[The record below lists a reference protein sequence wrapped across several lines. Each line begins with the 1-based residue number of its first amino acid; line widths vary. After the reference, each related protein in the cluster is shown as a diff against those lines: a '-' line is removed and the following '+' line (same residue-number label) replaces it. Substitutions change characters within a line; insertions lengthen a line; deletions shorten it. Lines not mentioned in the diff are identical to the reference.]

1 MYHLTLGKEIVHIIR
16 KHKCNETKILK
27 PESRKNVLCSN
38 LFFKHQSKIWR
49 KGCQVVANVTQSDHL
64 STDPGLSYECAPNG
78 HFGKY
83 ICAHYLQALN
93 TFLDISN
100 YISRLFTDSKYGV
113 NRRSGMDLERL
124 GHWMLLEPTS
134 HLYIVA
140 ASVRTVLGTGQY
152 RSFRSLHRVKYRVWR
167 IVWLCT
173 AGGII
178 GLLYIMQAARGAP
191 GIDSCSMGEWAL
203 GRGLVVVCPPMAGSC
218 INFLKPLTQT
228 GNQPPEHSSINQR
241 KNWQRNNLVGRR
253 KGCTRKFVGKYETTE
268 ILN

>member
-1 MYHLTLGKEIVHIIR
+1 MDWRNRTCLQRFIELLSGDKKKDFKREKILFSDTLSIYWGLTLGICSKSRVTAETLSDMQWIASTTSISSFI
-16 KHKCNETKILK
+16 CTNE
-27 PESRKNVLCSN
+27 PPSANVPFN
-38 LFFKHQSKIWR
+38 TWKGNNAYHQSKIWR

-124 GHWMLLEPTS
+124 GHWMLEPTS

-140 ASVRTVLGTGQY
+140 ASVRAVLGTGQY
-152 RSFRSLHRVKYRVWR
+152 RSFRSL
-167 IVWLCT
+167 
-173 AGGII
+173 
-178 GLLYIMQAARGAP
+178 
-191 GIDSCSMGEWAL
+191 
-203 GRGLVVVCPPMAGSC
+203 
-218 INFLKPLTQT
+218 
-228 GNQPPEHSSINQR
+228 
-241 KNWQRNNLVGRR
+241 
-253 KGCTRKFVGKYETTE
+253 
-268 ILN
+268 

>member
-1 MYHLTLGKEIVHIIR
+1 MDWRNRFAHIFSVGEETCQQRFTELLSGDGKKTIFSEKKYCPRIHWANIGVWLWVFAANPEWRRRRYQICSELHPHLHHLIHMHQWT
-16 KHKCNETKILK
+16 TA
-27 PESRKNVLCSN
+27 NVPFN
-38 LFFKHQSKIWR
+38 TWKGNNAYHQSKIWR

-100 YISRLFTDSKYGV
+100 YMSRLFTDSKYGV

-140 ASVRTVLGTGQY
+140 ASVRAVLGTGQY
-152 RSFRSLHRVKYRVWR
+152 RSFRSLQ
-167 IVWLCT
+167 
-173 AGGII
+173 G
-178 GLLYIMQAARGAP
+178 
-191 GIDSCSMGEWAL
+191 
-203 GRGLVVVCPPMAGSC
+203 
-218 INFLKPLTQT
+218 
-228 GNQPPEHSSINQR
+228 
-241 KNWQRNNLVGRR
+241 
-253 KGCTRKFVGKYETTE
+253 
-268 ILN
+268 

>member
-16 KHKCNETKILK
+16 KYKCNETKILK
-27 PESRKNVLCSN
+27 PESRKNVLCIN
-38 LFFKHQSKIWR
+38 IFFKHQSKIWR

-100 YISRLFTDSKYGV
+100 YMSRLFTDSKYGV

-124 GHWMLLEPTS
+124 GHWMLEPTS

-140 ASVRTVLGTGQY
+140 ASVRAVLGTGQY
-152 RSFRSLHRVKYRVWR
+152 RSFRSF
-167 IVWLCT
+167 
-173 AGGII
+173 I
-178 GLLYIMQAARGAP
+178 GLSTGSEGLYDSVLQGA
-191 GIDSCSMGEWAL
+191 L
-203 GRGLVVVCPPMAGSC
+203 
-218 INFLKPLTQT
+218 
-228 GNQPPEHSSINQR
+228 
-241 KNWQRNNLVGRR
+241 
-253 KGCTRKFVGKYETTE
+253 
-268 ILN
+268 